1 MTFAGAAQVFP
12 FAAAAPTSASEG
24 NSIGGWLLAYDPD
37 DVKPGWIALVLVLV
51 LAVATYLLWRSLNTQ
66 LRRIQMPPRGT
77 RPADDLRGSDRGT
90 NDDVDDPPDV
100 PNANP

>member
-12 FAAAAPTSASEG
+12 FAGAAPTSASGG
-24 NSIGGWLLAYDPD
+24 NSIGGWLLAYEPD

-66 LRRIQMPPRGT
+66 LRRIQMPPRES
-77 RPADDLRGSDRGT
+77 RPTSDPRGSDRRS
-90 NDDVDDPPDV
+90 NDDLDGPPDS
-100 PNANP
+100 PSTP